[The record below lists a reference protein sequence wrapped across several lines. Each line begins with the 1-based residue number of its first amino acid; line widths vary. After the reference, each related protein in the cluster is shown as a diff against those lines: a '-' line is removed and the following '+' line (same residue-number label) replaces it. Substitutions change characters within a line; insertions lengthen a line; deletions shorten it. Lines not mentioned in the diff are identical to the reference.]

1 LPVIGKGL
9 AGPALLVAIAA
20 HGLSSLACILL
31 QESAPML
38 FKALSAAVFGID
50 AYPVEVEVDISAGLP
65 NFTTVGLPDAAVRE
79 SRERIQSAIKNCGL
93 EFPFQKITVNLAPA
107 DVKKEGS
114 GFDLAIALG
123 ILGTTGVL
131 LKADLKNSLFLGEL
145 SLDGSLRPIKGAL
158 SIAAMARQKGIQRLV
173 LPLENASEAAVVE
186 ELKVY
191 GLRSLPEALDFINET
206 REFAPAKVDSAA
218 LLAQASQYSVDFRD
232 VKGQL
237 HAKRAIEVATAGGHN
252 ILMIGPPGAGKT
264 MLAKRIPTI
273 LPPLTFDEAIQTTKI
288 HSVAGL
294 LESGGGLVGT
304 RPFRSPHHTISDAGL
319 IGGGAVPRPGEV
331 SLAHNGL
338 LFLDELPEFQ
348 RNVLEV
354 MRQPVEDG
362 MVTISRAAMSLTFP
376 SRFMLA
382 AAMNPCP
389 CGFFNDPSREC
400 TCTPPLIQR
409 YVSKISGPLLD
420 RIDIHIDMPAVR
432 YQELRQDSGGESSQ
446 EIRERVIKAR
456 QRQLRRFAGEKMYC
470 NAQMSSRQIRKYCN
484 IPPNCER
491 LLESAMSRL
500 GLSARAHDRIL
511 KVALTISD
519 LAAADSIG
527 TDHISEAIQYRSL
540 DRNYWA

>member
-1 LPVIGKGL
+1 
-9 AGPALLVAIAA
+9 
-20 HGLSSLACILL
+20 
-31 QESAPML
+31 ML
-38 FKALSAAVFGID
+38 FKAVSAAVFGID
-50 AYPVEVEVDISAGLP
+50 AYPVEVEVDISAGLA

-79 SRERIQSAIKNCGL
+79 SRERIKSAIKNCGL
-93 EFPFQKITVNLAPA
+93 EFPFQNITVNLAPA

-131 LKADLKNSLFLGEL
+131 LKADLKNTLFLGEL
-145 SLDGSLRPIKGAL
+145 SLDGGLRPIKGAL
-158 SIAAMARQKGIQRLV
+158 SIAAMARQKGMQRLV
-173 LPLENASEAAVVE
+173 LPMENACEAAVVE
-186 ELKVY
+186 ELRVY
-191 GLRSLPEALDFINET
+191 GLRSLPEVMDFINET
-206 REFAPAKVDSAA
+206 REFKPAKVDSAA
-218 LLAQASQYSVDFRD
+218 MLAQASQYTADFRD

-294 LESGGGLVGT
+294 LEAGGGLVGT

-331 SLAHNGL
+331 SLAHNGV

-354 MRQPVEDG
+354 LRQPVEDG
-362 MVTISRAAMSLTFP
+362 TVTISRAAMSLTFP

-432 YQELRQDSGGESSQ
+432 YQELRQDCSGESSEQ
-446 EIRERVIKAR
+446 IRERVMRAR
-456 QRQLRRFAGEKMYC
+456 QRQLRRFAGEKIYC

-484 IPPNCER
+484 ISADCER
-491 LLESAMSRL
+491 LLESAMTRL

-511 KVALTISD
+511 KVALTVSD
-519 LAAADSIG
+519 MDAAEAIA

-540 DRNYWA
+540 DRNYWT